1 MFNPGYIIEPRTND
15 YAEFSMNETPEVATY
30 ELARTILVTRS
41 NIVDTI
47 SDHFPISLPIYV
59 KDKPCQGGSRP
70 PHWLPIALTSTR
82 KSDDRLQ
89 LQATAYESSMYRH
102 EGKPSTAAL
111 CSLI

>member
-15 YAEFSMNETPEVATY
+15 YVEFSMNETPEVATY
-30 ELARTILVTRS
+30 ELVRTILVTRS

-59 KDKPCQGGSRP
+59 QDKPCQGRSRP

-89 LQATAYESSMYRH
+89 LTNRQCIVMRVNRQR
-102 EGKPSTAAL
+102 STAAF
-111 CSLI
+111 CSLV